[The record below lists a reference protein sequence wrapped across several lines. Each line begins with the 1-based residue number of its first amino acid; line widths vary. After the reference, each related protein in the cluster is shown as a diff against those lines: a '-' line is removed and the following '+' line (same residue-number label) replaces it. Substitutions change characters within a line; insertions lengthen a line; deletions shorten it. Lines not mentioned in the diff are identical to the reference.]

1 MLHERLRLAAVLATL
16 AMLLGVGSAFQQRIT
31 LPGGQE
37 ATIDWGTRELT
48 AVGQAVPPS
57 NAETE
62 GQKRLLARR
71 GAILDAQRNLLE
83 TLSSVNVTS
92 DSTMVNLMASD
103 VVRSQVEGLIQ
114 GAIVSHEA
122 WDGDV
127 EIYTV
132 EMTIPL
138 YEPPDETGD
147 DGPPPPAPEHEPTGL
162 LLDLRDLNAVP
173 SLTFRIFT
181 RSGAEVTSAARVY
194 YRTALPGG
202 LGSPVDDAMTDPR
215 VADDPFLIA
224 AIGLRENR
232 IDVVIDDA
240 DGERLRRILSNR
252 NFFQE
257 GRALAVM
264 N

>member
-1 MLHERLRLAAVLATL
+1 MTEGRLRYATIAIAMTLLLTAAF
-16 AMLLGVGSAFQQRIT
+16 AFQQRIT
-31 LPGGQE
+31 LPSGQE

-83 TLSSVNVTS
+83 TLSNVNVTS
-92 DSTMVNLMASD
+92 DSTMVNLMAND

-114 GAIVSHEA
+114 GAIVTNEA
-122 WDGDV
+122 WDGDIG
-127 EIYTV
+127 IYTV
-132 EMTIPL
+132 EMLIPL
-138 YEPPDETGD
+138 YEPQDETGD
-147 DGPPPPAPEHEPTGL
+147 DAPPPPTPEHEPTGL

-173 SLTFRIFT
+173 ALTFRIFT
-181 RSGAEVTSAARVY
+181 RSGTEVTSAARVY
-194 YRTALPGG
+194 YLTALPDG
-202 LGSPVDDAMTDPR
+202 LGSPVDDAKADPR
-215 VADDPFLIA
+215 VADDPLLVQIV
-224 AIGLRENR
+224 GLQENR
-232 IDVVIDDA
+232 IDVVVDDA
-240 DGERLRRILSNR
+240 DGEKLRRILDSR
-252 NFFQE
+252 NYFQE

>member
-1 MLHERLRLAAVLATL
+1 MTEGRLRYATIAIALA
-16 AMLLGVGSAFQQRIT
+16 LLLTAAFAFQQRIT

-83 TLSSVNVTS
+83 TLSNVNVTS

-114 GAIVSHEA
+114 GAIVTNEA

-132 EMTIPL
+132 EMLIPL
-138 YEPPDETGD
+138 YEPPDESGD
-147 DGPPPPAPEHEPTGL
+147 VDPPPPPPEHEPTGL
-162 LLDLRDLNAVP
+162 VLDLRELNAVP
-173 SLTFRIFT
+173 ALTFRIFT
-181 RSGAEVTSAARVY
+181 RSGVEVTPSARAFYV
-194 YRTALPGG
+194 TALPGG
-202 LGSPVDDAMTDPR
+202 LGSPVEDAMADER
-215 VADDPFLIA
+215 VADDPFLVRA
-224 AIGLRENR
+224 VGLRENR

-240 DGERLRRILSNR
+240 DGQRLRRYLSQR
-252 NFFQE
+252 NYFQE
-257 GRALAVM
+257 GRALVVM